1 MAGMRHDNT
10 GDDVAVERGRSGPP
24 WKLILLLVV
33 AAGLAVFFFQNS
45 SDAPIHFLWFDF
57 TWPLWAVIGISVLI
71 GIVLDR
77 LGTWQ
82 WRRSR
87 DRRTA
92 E

>member
-1 MAGMRHDNT
+1 MKHEHV
-10 GDDVAVERGRSGPP
+10 DDEFGADVESAGPP

-33 AAGLAVFFFQNS
+33 VAALAIFFFQNGGEVEVN
-45 SDAPIHFLWFDF
+45 FLSFEF
-57 TWPLWAVIGISVLI
+57 TWPLWAVIGISVVI

-82 WRRSR
+82 WRRARSR
-87 DRRTA
+87 RKA

>member
-1 MAGMRHDNT
+1 MKHEQVDGEFGADT
-10 GDDVAVERGRSGPP
+10 ESSGVP

-33 AAGLAVFFFQNS
+33 VVALAIFFFQNG
-45 SDAPIHFLWFDF
+45 DDVAVNFLTFEF
-57 TWPLWAVIGISVLI
+57 TWPLWAVIGVSVVL

-82 WRRSR
+82 WRRAR
-87 DRRTA
+87 ARRNV